1 MIRNGGF
8 ENGASPWVEHSS
20 GGYEE
25 IDATNPHTG
34 NYSTFLCGY
43 SSCDDSIAQSFT
55 VPTGNS
61 TIILSYWWYG
71 LTQHTSYSCLDTFTV
86 TLVNSNGLA
95 IGRLQL
101 ACNYRAMARW
111 MHASFNVTSLLSRYA
126 GKTVKV
132 FFEARTS
139 PSLRTTSFF
148 VDDVAVTTLAAPGTR
163 PGGGP
168 PVLPPV
174 SPPGSSLP
182 AERKD
187 G

>member
-1 MIRNGGF
+1 MIQNGGF
-8 ENGASPWVEHSS
+8 ENGTAPWVEYSS

-25 IDATNPHTG
+25 IDSTDPHTG
-34 NYSTFLCGY
+34 NYSAYLCGY
-43 SSCDDSIAQSFT
+43 SHCHDSIAQSFK
-55 VPTGNS
+55 VPKGNA
-61 TIILSYWWYG
+61 TITLSYWWYG
-71 LTQHTSYSCLDTFTV
+71 LTQHRTRTCVDKFTV
-86 TLVNSNGLA
+86 TVVNSNGHV

-101 ACNYRAMARW
+101 ACNFNAKARW
-111 MHASFNVTSLLSRYA
+111 VHASFNVTRLLSRYA
-126 GKTVKV
+126 GKTVMV
-132 FFEARTS
+132 FFDARTS

-148 VDDVAVTTLAAPGTR
+148 VDDVAVTTSAAPGTS

-182 AERKD
+182 AEPKD